1 VWVSLSSAPPGPGPP
16 DPEFAE
22 PADGPRL
29 ERVADALSGRGF
41 RAAIAASAEE
51 AKALILDQV
60 PEGAEVH
67 VALSETMA
75 ELGVTAEIE
84 ESGRY
89 DAIRPKLMA
98 MDRET
103 QGREMAKLG
112 AAPDY
117 VLGSVHAISDD
128 GLMLVASGS
137 GSQLGLYAYSA
148 GQVVLA
154 VGHQKIVRDLDHGLR
169 RLREYCLPLEDARMK
184 GLGRAGS
191 VLMKTLILDG
201 ETRDRISVLLVPET
215 LGF

>member
-1 VWVSLSSAPPGPGPP
+1 LTVPPPDPGPP
-16 DPEFAE
+16 NPEFAE
-22 PADGPRL
+22 PADGLRL
-29 ERVADALSGRGF
+29 ERVAEALADQGF
-41 RAAIAASAEE
+41 KAAIAASSEE

-60 PEGAEVH
+60 PAGAEVH

-84 ESGRY
+84 QSGRY
-89 DAIRPKLMA
+89 DAVRPKLVA

-103 QGREMAKLG
+103 QGREIAKLG

-117 VLGSVHAISDD
+117 VLGSVHAISDE
-128 GLMLVASGS
+128 GQMLVGSGS
-137 GSQLGLYAYSA
+137 GSQLGPYAYSA

-154 VGHQKIVRDLDHGLR
+154 VGHQKIVRDLEHGLR

-184 GLGRAGS
+184 SLGRAGS

-201 ETRDRISVLLVPET
+201 ETRGRISVLLVPET